1 MNNDL
6 INDAIENGLLPE
18 PVIER
23 VRISQDNQEILLG
36 EIRAEREKARDA
48 NARARD
54 LNVALED
61 ERERLSDELAQ
72 YLDGAQVFVRERE
85 DERDNLRYRLV
96 RLSYF

>member
-6 INDAIENGLLPE
+6 INEAIENGLLPE
-18 PVIER
+18 PVIAR
-23 VRISQDNQEILLG
+23 VRLSQDNQEELLG
-36 EIRAEREKARDA
+36 EIRAEREKAREA